1 MKSNAIYN
9 NACRE
14 GRNGKYVKARENER
28 NVTELVKYLI
38 SPKSEENEL
47 AKLCPRAKVVSQRR
61 MRIYMEIEIR
71 RHQNAINKDN
81 EEMPSTR

>member
-14 GRNGKYVKARENER
+14 GRNGKDVKARENER
-28 NVTELVKYLI
+28 KVKELVKYLI
-38 SPKSEENEL
+38 SPKSEENDL

-61 MRIYMEIEIR
+61 MRINMKIEVR
-71 RHQNAINKDN
+71 RHQ
-81 EEMPSTR
+81 R